1 MKKNFLILLS
11 IIVFS
16 SCDNNHGIV
25 KYDDPKTD
33 AIRTVFEYVSNEDN
47 SYLEEVFSKD
57 MFMVNP
63 ANDTLYY
70 DDFLSGIENMY
81 DLFDD
86 IAFDTGD
93 GDANADEVETNYY
106 TNGLVWTQIWSSFE
120 ATGKYTGE
128 KVSFPF
134 HIAYKWEGDKIIEEY
149 QFFDMTIFKNEE
161 QAKIESLN
169 N

>member
-1 MKKNFLILLS
+1 MKKNFLILLI

-134 HIAYKWEGDKIIEEY
+134 HIAYKWEDDKIIEEY

>member
-1 MKKNFLILLS
+1 MNKLLLIVS
-11 IIVFS
+11 IFTVFA
-16 SCDNNHGIV
+16 SCETNHGVIN
-25 KYDDPKTD
+25 YDDPKTD

-47 SYLEEVFSKD
+47 SYLEEIFSKD

-63 ANDTLYY
+63 VNDTLYY
-70 DDFLSGIENMY
+70 EDFLAGIENMY

-86 IAFDTGD
+86 IKFDTGD
-93 GDANADEVETNYY
+93 GDATADEVETNYY
-106 TNGLVWTQIWSSFE
+106 TNGLVWSQIWSSFE
-120 ATGKYTGE
+120 ATGKYSGK

-134 HIAYKWEGDKIIEEY
+134 HIAYKWDGDNIIEEY

-161 QAKIESLN
+161 QAKINSLN

>member
-1 MKKNFLILLS
+1 MKKLFFITLGLITL
-11 IIVFS
+11 I
-16 SCDNNHGIV
+16 SCDNNLGIV

-33 AIRTVFEYVSNEDN
+33 AIGTVFEYVSNEDN
-47 SYLEEVFSKD
+47 SYLEEIFSKD

-63 ANDTLYY
+63 VNDTLYY
-70 DDFLSGIENMY
+70 DNFLSGIENMY

-86 IAFDTGD
+86 IKFDTAD
-93 GDANADEVETNYY
+93 GNATGEVLETNYY
-106 TNGLVWTQIWSSFE
+106 TNGQVWSHIWSSFE
-120 ATGKYTGE
+120 ANGKYTGE

-134 HIAYKWEGDKIIEEY
+134 HIAYKWDGDKIIEEY
-149 QFFDMTIFKNEE
+149 QFFDMTTFKNEE

>member
-1 MKKNFLILLS
+1 MNKLLLTIS
-11 IIVFS
+11 IFTIVA
-16 SCDNNHGIV
+16 SCETNHGVV

-33 AIRTVFEYVSNEDN
+33 AIGTVFEYVSNEDN
-47 SYLEEVFSKD
+47 SYLEEIFSKD

-70 DDFLSGIENMY
+70 DDFLWELKICTIYLMTSNLILQMEV
-81 DLFDD
+81 
-86 IAFDTGD
+86 TV
-93 GDANADEVETNYY
+93 DEVETNYY
-106 TNGLVWTQIWSSFE
+106 TNGQVWSQIWSSFE

-134 HIAYKWEGDKIIEEY
+134 HIAYKWDGDKIIEEY
-149 QFFDMTIFKNEE
+149 QFFDMTVFKNEE
-161 QAKIESLN
+161 QAKINSLN